1 LTQEHLY
8 FYPFNQKFYPYL
20 FFITGHIGSIK
31 RAIVK
36 FKGFHTYIRKLHLV
50 ITFLALLTLF
60 LVLQTLI
67 LAHEH
72 RQSMMGNVLDQFYKE
87 HINVARQTAAG
98 IEKFFEDILRDL
110 ELLSSYPIVRKGHEH
125 EVQDLLKQFYKKN
138 QGDVIHFFRLDASG
152 TMTDIFPRSAA
163 DEESFAYRT
172 YYKET
177 KKTLKPYVSKFIQV
191 REKYWT
197 LVLSYPIKAEY
208 PSGSGKQIY
217 NGLVAA
223 TVSVDEIRKRFID
236 PITLA
241 RTGYGWVI
249 DSEGTFIIHP
259 TSPELIGKNISSL
272 VSEDEKKNIDNMV
285 SRMTKGETGI
295 GQYTYN
301 RVNKYVAF
309 SPFKL
314 GDKTCTVAVCAP
326 VEEVRQFMQSTFDK
340 ERILLLFVVIA
351 LIGGGLTVMFLVR
364 RIYTIR
370 MEEKSRSR
378 LMEIFQS
385 MNDGVCIVDPN
396 YQVEAVNPAL
406 GALLK
411 KDENMAIG
419 RPCHV
424 VFMDKATPCQ
434 ECPIEETWNRGGPT
448 HKPKQLTPFP
458 NRTFSADVY
467 TLPLSRHQEERPH
480 VLCYI
485 KDLTKEAVLKHKLTQ
500 SKKLATVGEMA
511 AGIAHEMRNPLI
523 SIRSASEMLMD
534 SPNHNDEERTLA
546 RVVNKEAG
554 RLEKVIREFLLYAQ
568 PPKLKKKKVQVND
581 IIDDILQDLRRRADY
596 ISLNIETDLSPDM
609 PEAYLDGHKITQVLW
624 NLVQNARDSIKGKGT
639 LRISTRCEITR
650 GKDPLKY
657 LFLVVE
663 DNGEGFDETLSQDIF
678 KPFFTTKREGL
689 GMGLALVQ
697 QVVEAHEGD
706 IYVESVQGKGSKFS
720 IRLPL
725 VS

>member
-1 LTQEHLY
+1 M
-8 FYPFNQKFYPYL
+8 
-20 FFITGHIGSIK
+20 
-31 RAIVK
+31 K

-67 LAHEH
+67 LAHEY
-72 RQSMMGNVLDQFYKE
+72 RQSMMGNVLDQFYKQ

-98 IEKFFEDILRDL
+98 IEKFFEDIIRDL
-110 ELLSSYPIVRKGHEH
+110 ELMSSYPIVREGHKL
-125 EVQDLLKQFYKKN
+125 EVREILAQFFTKN
-138 QGDVIHFFRLDASG
+138 QGDVVHFFRLDASG
-152 TMTDIFPRSAA
+152 TMTDIFPHSSA
-163 DEESFAYRT
+163 EGENFAYRT

-177 KKTLKPYVSKFIQV
+177 EKTLRPYVSKFIQV

-197 LVLSYPIKAEY
+197 LVLSCPILTEK
-208 PSGSGKQIY
+208 PPGSGIQLFS
-217 NGLVAA
+217 GLVAA

-241 RTGYGWVI
+241 KTGYGWVV

-259 TSPELIGKNISSL
+259 TSPELIGKNISTL
-272 VSEDEKKNIDNMV
+272 VGEDEKNNIDNMV
-285 SRMTKGETGI
+285 LRMTKGETGI

-301 RVNKYVAF
+301 EVNKYVAF
-309 SPFKL
+309 SPFSL
-314 GDKTCTVAVCAP
+314 GDKICTVAVCAP
-326 VEEVRQFMQSTFDK
+326 VEEIREFMQNTFGK

-351 LIGGGLTVMFLVR
+351 LTGGGLTVMFLVR

-370 MEEKSRSR
+370 MEEQSRSR
-378 LMEIFQS
+378 LMEMFQS
-385 MNDGVCIVDPN
+385 MNDGVCIVDSN
-396 YQVEAVNPAL
+396 YRIETINPAL
-406 GALLK
+406 GDLLK

-485 KDLTKEAVLKHKLTQ
+485 KDLTREAVLKHKLTQ

-523 SIRSASEMLMD
+523 SIRSASEMLLE
-534 SPNHNDEERTLA
+534 SPNHTEEERTLA
-546 RVVNKEAG
+546 KVVNKEAG
-554 RLEKVIREFLLYAQ
+554 HLEKIIREFLLYAQ
-568 PPKLKKKKVQVND
+568 PPQLKKKKVQIND
-581 IIDDILQDLRRRADY
+581 IVDDILQDLRRRADY
-596 ISLNIETDLSPDM
+596 ISLNIETDLAPDM

-624 NLVQNARDSIKGKGT
+624 NLIQNARDAIKAKGT
-639 LRISTRCEITR
+639 LHISTRCEITR
-650 GKDPLKY
+650 GKDPLKN
-657 LFLVVE
+657 LFIVVE
-663 DNGEGFDETLSQDIF
+663 DTGEGFDETLSQDIF

-689 GMGLALVQ
+689 GLGLALVQ
-697 QVVEAHEGD
+697 QVIDAHEGD
-706 IYVESVQGKGSKFS
+706 IYVESLLGKGSRFT

-725 VS
+725 IS